1 MTGGEEDDFQAARRL
16 AVMGRPEAAAS
27 LDAVLA
33 RRPDHVPALLLRA
46 GLLQEERRDEAAL
59 TLCRRAV
66 AAAPRSAAALNGVAR
81 SLHALGRDEEA
92 LAAARQAQALLDEGD
107 NALQA
112 AAVYLTKVWCLRE
125 LRRLPEALAAAEEG
139 LDRSPDAVL
148 AHWASVVEDELAR
161 AQRQRC

>member
-1 MTGGEEDDFQAARRL
+1 MTGGEEDGFPAARRL
-16 AVMGRPEAAAS
+16 AMLGRPEAGAS

-46 GLLQEERRDEAAL
+46 ALLQEERRDEVAL
-59 TLCRRAV
+59 GLCQRAV
-66 AAAPRSAAALNGVAR
+66 AASPRSAEAMNGLAR
-81 SLHALGRDEEA
+81 CLHALGRDEEA
-92 LAAARQAQALLDEGD
+92 LATVRQAQALLDEGD

-112 AAVYLTKVWCLRE
+112 AAVYLTQVWCLRE

-139 LDRSPDAVL
+139 LVRSPDAVL
-148 AHWASVVEDELAR
+148 AHWASVVEEELAR